1 MKTIKLYD
9 EMPYSTDFKATVIE
23 VNKNEIILDQTLF
36 FPEEGGQECDLGT
49 INDIPVKDVQ
59 IKNDVIIHYVKKHH
73 FNVGDTIE
81 GHIDWKRRYSFM
93 QNHTGEHLLSG
104 IVHSMYGYDNVSFHL
119 NSEEG
124 QVEYDGDIKDIDL
137 IEEKVNQAIYENKEI
152 HCFYP
157 DDLENIS
164 YRSKKE
170 IEGKVRIV
178 EIKDYDICAC
188 CAPHVKRTGELGVFK
203 IIKVI
208 HTTRGTRFIFLFG
221 ERGYH
226 RFKDDFDHLESL
238 YHLFSSNNQTLVK
251 QVNKMYEEKT
261 ALEVKYAQLEKEHML
276 SLCENAYLFVED
288 CLPVNQREVTNY
300 LVNVYSTGGVFVG
313 NDEKGYRYVI
323 GSTSNALDI
332 LTQLKSLKSKGGG
345 SKEMIQGFTPASKT
359 ELLSEG
365 LLFPSVRLL
374 SVMA

>member
-9 EMPYSTDFKATVIE
+9 EMPYSTDFKATVVE

-104 IVHSMYGYDNVSFHL
+104 IVHSMYGCDNVSFHL

-157 DDLENIS
+157 DDLESIS

-170 IEGKVRIV
+170 IDVSRIAACFGGGGHIRAAGFNAKGTV
-178 EIKDYDICAC
+178 YEIVNRI
-188 CAPHVKRTGELGVFK
+188 GEM
-203 IIKVI
+203 I
-208 HTTRGTRFIFLFG
+208 
-221 ERGYH
+221 E
-226 RFKDDFDHLESL
+226 
-238 YHLFSSNNQTLVK
+238 Q
-251 QVNKMYEEKT
+251 Q
-261 ALEVKYAQLEKEHML
+261 YAQE
-276 SLCENAYLFVED
+276 
-288 CLPVNQREVTNY
+288 
-300 LVNVYSTGGVFVG
+300 
-313 NDEKGYRYVI
+313 
-323 GSTSNALDI
+323 
-332 LTQLKSLKSKGGG
+332 
-345 SKEMIQGFTPASKT
+345 
-359 ELLSEG
+359 
-365 LLFPSVRLL
+365 
-374 SVMA
+374 

>member
-9 EMPYSTDFKATVIE
+9 EMPYSTDFKATVVE
-23 VNKNEIILDQTLF
+23 VSKNEIILDQTLF

-49 INDIPVKDVQ
+49 INNIPVKDVQ
-59 IKNDVIIHYVKKHH
+59 IKDDVIIHYVKKHTLS
-73 FNVGDTIE
+73 VGDMIE

-104 IVHSMYGYDNVSFHL
+104 IVHSLYGYDNVSFHL
-119 NSEEG
+119 NGEEG
-124 QVEYDGDIKDIDL
+124 QVEYDGDIQDIDVL
-137 IEEKVNQAIYENKEI
+137 EEKVNQAIYENKEV

-157 DDLENIS
+157 DDLESLS

-221 ERGYH
+221 ERAYH

-261 ALEVKYAQLEKEHML
+261 ALEVKYTQLEREHML

-288 CLPVNQREVTNY
+288 CLPVNQREVTNH

-323 GSTSNALDI
+323 GSTNNALDI
-332 LTQLKSLKSKGGG
+332 LTQLKSLRSKGGG

-359 ELLSEG
+359 ELLKA
-365 LLFPSVRLL
+365 L
-374 SVMA
+374 S

>member
-9 EMPYSTDFKATVIE
+9 EMPYSTDFKATVVE
-23 VNKNEIILDQTLF
+23 VNQNEIILDQTLF

-49 INDIPVKDVQ
+49 INNIPVKDVQ
-59 IKNDVIIHYVKKHH
+59 IKDDVIIHYVKKHNLH
-73 FNVGDTIE
+73 VGDMIE

-104 IVHSMYGYDNVSFHL
+104 IVHRLYGYDNVSFHL
-119 NSEEG
+119 NSQEG
-124 QVEYDGDIKDIDL
+124 QVEYDGDIQDIDVL
-137 IEEKVNQAIYENKEI
+137 EEKVNQAIYENKEV

-157 DDLENIS
+157 DDLESLS

-188 CAPHVKRTGELGVFK
+188 CAPHVKRTGELGLFK

-221 ERGYH
+221 ERAYH

-261 ALEVKYAQLEKEHML
+261 ALEVKYAQLEREHML

-288 CLPVNQREVTNY
+288 CLPVNHREVTNH

-313 NDEKGYRYVI
+313 NDEKGYRYII
-323 GSTSNALDI
+323 GSTNNALDI
-332 LTQLKSLKSKGGG
+332 LTQLKSLRSKGGG

-359 ELLSEG
+359 ELLKA
-365 LLFPSVRLL
+365 L
-374 SVMA
+374 S

>member
-124 QVEYDGDIKDIDL
+124 QVEYDGDIQDIDL

-157 DDLENIS
+157 DDLESIS

-221 ERGYH
+221 ERAYH

-251 QVNKMYEEKT
+251 QVNKMCEEKT
-261 ALEVKYAQLEKEHML
+261 ALEIKYAQLEKEHML
-276 SLCENAYLFVED
+276 SLCDHAYLFVED
-288 CLPVNQREVTNY
+288 CLPVNQREVTNH

-323 GSTSNALDI
+323 GSANNALDI

-345 SKEMIQGFTPASKT
+345 SKDMIQGFTPASKT
-359 ELLSEG
+359 ELLKA
-365 LLFPSVRLL
+365 L
-374 SVMA
+374 S

>member
-1 MKTIKLYD
+1 
-9 EMPYSTDFKATVIE
+9 MPYSTDFKATVVE

-59 IKNDVIIHYVKKHH
+59 IQNDVIIHYVKKHH

-124 QVEYDGDIKDIDL
+124 QVEYDGDIKDIDV

-157 DDLENIS
+157 DDLESIS

-188 CAPHVKRTGELGVFK
+188 CAPHVKRTGELGIFK

-208 HTTRGTRFIFLFG
+208 HTTRGTRFIF
-221 ERGYH
+221 Y
-226 RFKDDFDHLESL
+226 
-238 YHLFSSNNQTLVK
+238 
-251 QVNKMYEEKT
+251 
-261 ALEVKYAQLEKEHML
+261 
-276 SLCENAYLFVED
+276 
-288 CLPVNQREVTNY
+288 
-300 LVNVYSTGGVFVG
+300 
-313 NDEKGYRYVI
+313 
-323 GSTSNALDI
+323 
-332 LTQLKSLKSKGGG
+332 
-345 SKEMIQGFTPASKT
+345 
-359 ELLSEG
+359 
-365 LLFPSVRLL
+365 
-374 SVMA
+374 

>member
-9 EMPYSTDFKATVIE
+9 EMPYSTDFKATVVE
-23 VNKNEIILDQTLF
+23 ANKNEIILDQTLF

-59 IKNDVIIHYVKKHH
+59 IKNDVIIHYVKKHR

-104 IVHSMYGYDNVSFHL
+104 IVHSLYGYDNVSFHL
-119 NSEEG
+119 NNEEG
-124 QVEYDGDIKDIDL
+124 QVEYDGDIQDIDL
-137 IEEKVNQAIYENKEI
+137 IEEKVNQAIYENKEV

-157 DDLENIS
+157 DDLESIS

-221 ERGYH
+221 ERAYH

-276 SLCENAYLFVED
+276 SLCDYAYLFIED
-288 CLPVNQREVTNY
+288 CLPVNQREVTNH
-300 LVNVYSTGGVFVG
+300 LVHVYSTGGVFVG

-323 GSTSNALDI
+323 GSANNALDI
-332 LTQLKSLKSKGGG
+332 LTQLKSLRSKGGG

-359 ELLSEG
+359 ELLKA
-365 LLFPSVRLL
+365 L
-374 SVMA
+374 S

>member
-9 EMPYSTDFKATVIE
+9 EMPYSTDFKATVVE

-73 FNVGDTIE
+73 FDVGDTIE

-104 IVHSMYGYDNVSFHL
+104 IVHSLYGYDNVSFHL

-152 HCFYP
+152 NCFYP
-157 DDLENIS
+157 DDLESIS

-170 IEGKVRIV
+170 IDVSRIAACFGGGGHIRAAGFNAKGTV
-178 EIKDYDICAC
+178 YEIVNRI
-188 CAPHVKRTGELGVFK
+188 GEM
-203 IIKVI
+203 I
-208 HTTRGTRFIFLFG
+208 
-221 ERGYH
+221 E
-226 RFKDDFDHLESL
+226 
-238 YHLFSSNNQTLVK
+238 Q
-251 QVNKMYEEKT
+251 Q
-261 ALEVKYAQLEKEHML
+261 YAQE
-276 SLCENAYLFVED
+276 
-288 CLPVNQREVTNY
+288 
-300 LVNVYSTGGVFVG
+300 
-313 NDEKGYRYVI
+313 
-323 GSTSNALDI
+323 
-332 LTQLKSLKSKGGG
+332 
-345 SKEMIQGFTPASKT
+345 
-359 ELLSEG
+359 
-365 LLFPSVRLL
+365 
-374 SVMA
+374 

>member
-9 EMPYSTDFKATVIE
+9 KMPYSTDFKATVVE

-59 IKNDVIIHYVKKHH
+59 IKNDVIVHYVKKH
-73 FNVGDTIE
+73 NLQVGDTIE

-93 QNHTGEHLLSG
+93 QNHTVEHLLSG
-104 IVHSMYGYDNVSFHL
+104 IVHSLYGYDNVSFHL

-124 QVEYDGDIKDIDL
+124 QVEYDGDIQDIDL

-157 DDLENIS
+157 DDLESIS

-188 CAPHVKRTGELGVFK
+188 CAPHVNRTGELGVFK

-221 ERGYH
+221 ERAYH

-276 SLCENAYLFVED
+276 SLCNHAYLFVED
-288 CLPVNQREVTNY
+288 CLPVNQREVTNH
-300 LVNVYSTGGVFVG
+300 LVSVYSTGGVFVG

-323 GSTSNALDI
+323 GSANNALDI

-345 SKEMIQGFTPASKT
+345 SKDMIQGFTPASKT
-359 ELLSEG
+359 ELLKA
-365 LLFPSVRLL
+365 L
-374 SVMA
+374 S

>member
-23 VNKNEIILDQTLF
+23 VNKNEIIFDQTLF

-137 IEEKVNQAIYENKEI
+137 IEEKANQAIYENKEI

-157 DDLENIS
+157 DDLESIS

-170 IEGKVRIV
+170 IDVSRIAACFGGGGHIRAAGFNAKGTV
-178 EIKDYDICAC
+178 YEIVNRI
-188 CAPHVKRTGELGVFK
+188 GEM
-203 IIKVI
+203 I
-208 HTTRGTRFIFLFG
+208 
-221 ERGYH
+221 E
-226 RFKDDFDHLESL
+226 
-238 YHLFSSNNQTLVK
+238 Q
-251 QVNKMYEEKT
+251 Q
-261 ALEVKYAQLEKEHML
+261 YAQE
-276 SLCENAYLFVED
+276 
-288 CLPVNQREVTNY
+288 
-300 LVNVYSTGGVFVG
+300 
-313 NDEKGYRYVI
+313 
-323 GSTSNALDI
+323 
-332 LTQLKSLKSKGGG
+332 
-345 SKEMIQGFTPASKT
+345 
-359 ELLSEG
+359 
-365 LLFPSVRLL
+365 
-374 SVMA
+374 